1 MLLLQNSS
9 TSHGLR
15 APGQGPAGHFATHTG
30 AHASLA
36 RHSNRGEAPGGMP
49 PASLAQG
56 SAHVMNV
63 AVEPPTQ
70 LTARMHAHSSA
81 HVGSA
86 WQASYSVSHPGPG
99 ASGVSRHARHVARS
113 NPTASVRASTGAAPA
128 SPVTT

>member
-63 AVEPPTQ
+63 AVEPPMQ
-70 LTARMHAHSSA
+70 LMARMHAQIPA

-86 WQASYSVSHPGPG
+86 SQASYSVSHPGPG
-99 ASGVSRHARHVARS
+99 ASGALMHVRHAVRS
-113 NPTASVRASTGAAPA
+113 NPTASVRASAGAAPA
-128 SPVTT
+128 SSPTT